1 MSNIEMFRYN
11 LRSSLVSICLLFG
24 VIDKITTQQAPD
36 PALFGIGKA
45 LQEFI
50 KAEVSR
56 QIQASQDLVR
66 RDEFTRV
73 QQDVTKTN
81 VDLENSIQ
89 GNKSNMNVFN
99 LEIKRLIYACICS
112 SGCDAG

>member
-36 PALFGIGKA
+36 PALFGIGTA